1 MTSIIIA
8 HKDKDSL
15 RFWVDALNPIYP
27 LIFIDNIATILSN
40 DQYHDKSVLLLLDAA
55 LIDEIKQLTLICECI
70 DKVILVG
77 EGVSDDQQVQ
87 FIQQGA
93 LGYSDIAIEQQ
104 LMERAIQGVL
114 NNEIW
119 LKRHLIPQILK
130 GVVRKKKL
138 SRSQDKFHQGT
149 QQIQAVLTERE
160 VEVMELVYSGE
171 DNLTIANVLSI
182 SNRTVKAH
190 LSAIYR
196 KLDVQDRF
204 QLLVFLKNIHISHL
218 SS

>member
-130 GVVRKKKL
+130 GVVRKKSYLEAKINFIKGH
-138 SRSQDKFHQGT
+138 SR
-149 QQIQAVLTERE
+149 
-160 VEVMELVYSGE
+160 
-171 DNLTIANVLSI
+171 
-182 SNRTVKAH
+182 
-190 LSAIYR
+190 YR
-196 KLDVQDRF
+196 LF
-204 QLLVFLKNIHISHL
+204 
-218 SS
+218 